1 MRTAFA
7 VLLLGIAA
15 GSVGVSWF
23 LGTERSGYT
32 RVTDDAQS
40 VERSSSAARAGEPA
54 AGGDV
59 GSPGSDFLAAANDDP
74 QAAFDALLAMP
85 DARARARA
93 AARVATAWGRVDPE
107 RAMTSAE
114 LLPGDEAVAFR
125 SAVSAEWARRDPEGF
140 VDFLARGASTE
151 ETSGGV
157 QWLLASDPEALLRA
171 ADLRPD
177 GASLRMVVFSSLA
190 ESDPAAAARHVEAL
204 PPGRDR
210 EAMIAMVAM
219 PYAMRDPDAALA
231 WLDGF
236 ELTNPNVRMVV
247 AAAVARSD
255 INRGL
260 DMFGPAGGQAAQMML
275 GMVFTEAAQ
284 DPEQARKMATQL
296 LGRRD
301 QIGTTALAS
310 LVTNW
315 MQSEPES
322 ALRWIEAEGERVDS
336 VVVGTAA
343 NALAGR
349 DPALAASYT
358 QRVPERLRSAWITP
372 VAGAYARQDVDAAL
386 QWVAQ
391 FEREPGYADAYARV
405 ATQLAQTDPA
415 AAARLLSAVP
425 DAEARAA
432 GSVAAAWARRDA
444 AAAMQWALGL
454 PSGATR
460 DNALAS
466 MLSASAAARD
476 SAAVLAAFSSDAA
489 RQSAFARA
497 IPTIAREDREAA
509 QRLLETHVT
518 DPALR
523 RQLDEQLRALGG
535 R

>member
-1 MRTAFA
+1 
-7 VLLLGIAA
+7 
-15 GSVGVSWF
+15 
-23 LGTERSGYT
+23 
-32 RVTDDAQS
+32 
-40 VERSSSAARAGEPA
+40 
-54 AGGDV
+54 
-59 GSPGSDFLAAANDDP
+59 
-74 QAAFDALLAMP
+74 
-85 DARARARA
+85 
-93 AARVATAWGRVDPE
+93 
-107 RAMTSAE
+107 
-114 LLPGDEAVAFR
+114 
-125 SAVSAEWARRDPEGF
+125 
-140 VDFLARGASTE
+140 
-151 ETSGGV
+151 
-157 QWLLASDPEALLRA
+157 
-171 ADLRPD
+171 
-177 GASLRMVVFSSLA
+177 
-190 ESDPAAAARHVEAL
+190 
-204 PPGRDR
+204 
-210 EAMIAMVAM
+210 
-219 PYAMRDPDAALA
+219 
-231 WLDGF
+231 
-236 ELTNPNVRMVV
+236 
-247 AAAVARSD
+247 
-255 INRGL
+255 
-260 DMFGPAGGQAAQMML
+260 
-275 GMVFTEAAQ
+275 
-284 DPEQARKMATQL
+284 
-296 LGRRD
+296 
-301 QIGTTALAS
+301 
-310 LVTNW
+310 
-315 MQSEPES
+315 
-322 ALRWIEAEGERVDS
+322 
-336 VVVGTAA
+336 
-343 NALAGR
+343 LAGR

-466 MLSASAAARD
+466 MLSASAAARE